1 MKDIVKSFQLL
12 VESGYVEMIK
22 PIASNQELD
31 DLEQQKKERL
41 QDDGIQGGEYEFEM
55 NEDGTI
61 VGERKNSKKKRTRS
75 KSVDGDKATTKSKK
89 KQKTAHGEHGTS
101 SVRKMKG
108 WISRRASS
116 SSNLILPPCFTTEAH
131 PSWFRLPCQ
140 YIHVSYLTSSRGP
153 ESFCI

>member
-1 MKDIVKSFQLL
+1 LKDIVKSFQLL

-89 KQKTAHGEHGTS
+89 KQKTANGEHGTS
-101 SVRKMKG
+101 SEKDERLDQQKSLIILKSYPPSLLHNG
-108 WISRRASS
+108 SS
-116 SSNLILPPCFTTEAH
+116 SLMVPSTVSIHPCFIPHFE
-131 PSWFRLPCQ
+131 PRP
-140 YIHVSYLTSSRGP
+140 
-153 ESFCI
+153 

>member
-61 VGERKNSKKKRTRS
+61 VAKGRIVKRNVLDRNRWMETRRPPS
-75 KSVDGDKATTKSKK
+75 RRRNKRRLMGNMAQV
-89 KQKTAHGEHGTS
+89 
-101 SVRKMKG
+101 VRKMKG

-131 PSWFRLPCQ
+131 PS
-140 YIHVSYLTSSRGP
+140 
-153 ESFCI
+153 